1 MTNYGGPVDPEH
13 ENHRGFDDNNINNA
27 DLVSFE
33 TDMVDDLELP
43 PWTDPPTGEIPRVLS
58 DLDGDKISQK
68 FRANF
73 SKFEDTFTSGAL
85 TSEEVSPGAGSSAGS
100 FALQRDFG
108 ALNIHES
115 QEEVRASRFGELDG
129 RSSRRSKT
137 PTDPTKRMFGT
148 KQFGTRTSGN
158 GEVVSGNGV
167 DDIFFQP
174 EEMPLPTKR
183 LNIPVPSIYSGRR
196 RKRDKRN
203 IYSVD
208 RSEAAAE
215 ANSSTDEPESQY
227 APASFQSRKERLHKA
242 KEQQNASRGQSRNKS
257 MPISR
262 VLTGIGLAAVVLVA
276 FRLGTITSM
285 AVVSIAIVLAVI
297 EFYDTVRQAGFRP
310 AALLGIAAVLSLLV
324 TTYVKGSSGI
334 PFVFAFLV
342 VASMLWYMVG
352 IIRGEPTL
360 NISVTF
366 LGVVWIGGL
375 GSFAAAILRPE
386 NFPHSN
392 GIAFLL
398 GAIIVTVANDTSA
411 FFIGS
416 WIGSHKLA
424 PEISPTKSWEGLVA
438 GAIAS
443 VVVGGVIVP
452 MISPWTVMSGLLLGV
467 IAAVVAPI
475 GDLSESMIKRDLHIK
490 DMGKLLPGHG
500 GMLDRID
507 GLLFV
512 LPAAYYLLKVMHLS

>member
-1 MTNYGGPVDPEH
+1 MTNYGGPVDPKH
-13 ENHRGFDDNNINNA
+13 ENLNGFDDNSA
-27 DLVSFE
+27 DSVLFE
-33 TDMVDDLELP
+33 NDLANDIELP
-43 PWTDPPTGEIPRVLS
+43 PWTDPPTGEIPKVLS
-58 DLDGDKISQK
+58 ELDGDKSSQK
-68 FRANF
+68 FRNNF
-73 SKFEDTFTSGAL
+73 SKFEDTFTSGSL
-85 TSEEVSPGAGSSAGS
+85 TSEEVPPGKGSSPIS
-100 FALQRDFG
+100 FNLQENYD
-108 ALNIHES
+108 APNTLES
-115 QEEVRASRFGELDG
+115 TLEAPETRFRGVEGL
-129 RSSRRSKT
+129 SSRRSKT
-137 PTDPTKRMFGT
+137 PADPTKRMFGSGPFEPRT
-148 KQFGTRTSGN
+148 KGA
-158 GEVVSGNGV
+158 GEFVQGDSE
-167 DDIFFQP
+167 DDIFLQP

-183 LNIPVPSIYSGRR
+183 LNISVPSVSGVKK
-196 RKRDKRN
+196 RKRNKRN
-203 IYSVD
+203 VYSVD
-208 RSEAAAE
+208 RVENITESTASDDESE
-215 ANSSTDEPESQY
+215 SMY
-227 APASFQSRKERLHKA
+227 VPASFQSRKERLYKA
-242 KEQQNASRGQSRNKS
+242 REKQDANRSQPRSKS

-262 VLTGIGLAAVVLVA
+262 ILTGVGLAAVVLMA
-276 FRLGTITSM
+276 FHLGTVTSM

-310 AALLGIAAVLSLLV
+310 AALLGIAAVLSLLI
-324 TTYVKGSSGI
+324 TTYVKGSSAI

-375 GSFAAAILRPE
+375 GSFAAAILRPQ

-411 FFIGS
+411 FFVGS
-416 WIGSHKLA
+416 WIGKHKLA
-424 PEISPTKSWEGLVA
+424 PEISPTKSWEGFIA
-438 GAIAS
+438 GAVAS
-443 VVVGGVIVP
+443 VVIGGVVLP
-452 MISPWTVMSGLLLGV
+452 MISPWTVTGGLLIGI
-467 IAAVVAPI
+467 IAAVVAPL

-500 GMLDRID
+500 GMMDRID